1 MNRYGTNPKLDK
13 LADSDNWEDRA
24 RVAEQGYALDKL
36 INDEDY
42 RVRRVVAEKGYGLDK
57 LVNDTAYEVRAAVA
71 RQGYGL
77 DKLVNDKYCSIR
89 IVVAKQGYGLDIL
102 IIDTDEY
109 VRRAAYKYLTEHKY
123 NSIFEWTKDNKIDI
137 DINEWLH
144 SSIWFKRREVAKF
157 GYRLDILIN
166 DSDMLIREI
175 AMDYLKN
182 HNYLSIFDW
191 AKDNNVNLDINEWL
205 HSNEYIKRL
214 EVVKAGYRLD
224 VLINDRDMFIYN
236 AVIEY
241 LENHDYLSIADWA
254 KDNDI
259 DIPY

>member
-1 MNRYGTNPKLDK
+1 MKSYDTN
-13 LADSDNWEDRA
+13 SE
-24 RVAEQGYALDKL
+24 
-36 INDEDY
+36 
-42 RVRRVVAEKGYGLDK
+42 LDK
-57 LVNDTAYEVRAAVA
+57 LVNSEEYKD
-71 RQGYGL
+71 
-77 DKLVNDKYCSIR
+77 R
-89 IVVAKQGYGLDIL
+89 IKAAKQGYGLDVL
-102 IIDTDEY
+102 IIDKDDF
-109 VRRAAYKYLTEHKY
+109 VRRAVYKYLAEHKY
-123 NSIFEWTKDNKIDI
+123 NSIFDWAKDNNVDLDI
-137 DINEWLH
+137 DEWLH
-144 SSIWFKRREVAKF
+144 SNIWFKRHEVVKF

-191 AKDNNVNLDINEWL
+191 AKDNNIDLDIDEWL

-214 EVVKAGYRLD
+214 EVAKAGYRLD
-224 VLINDRDMFIYN
+224 ILINDRDMFIYN

>member
-1 MNRYGTNPKLDK
+1 MTSYNTDF
-13 LADSDNWEDRA
+13 E
-24 RVAEQGYALDKL
+24 
-36 INDEDY
+36 
-42 RVRRVVAEKGYGLDK
+42 LDK
-57 LVNDTAYEVRAAVA
+57 LVNSEEYKD
-71 RQGYGL
+71 
-77 DKLVNDKYCSIR
+77 R
-89 IVVAKQGYGLDIL
+89 IKAAKQGYGLDVL
-102 IIDTDEY
+102 IIDKDDY
-109 VRRAAYKYLTEHKY
+109 VRRAAYKYLAEHKY
-123 NSIFEWTKDNKIDI
+123 NSIFDWAKDNNVDL

-144 SSIWFKRREVAKF
+144 SNIWFKRREVVKF

-166 DSDMLIREI
+166 DSDMLIREL

-191 AKDNNVNLDINEWL
+191 AKDNNIDLDIDEWL
-205 HSNEYIKRL
+205 HSDDFIKRL
-214 EVVKAGYRLD
+214 EVAKAGYRLD

-241 LENHDYLSIADWA
+241 LENHDYLSIYDWA